1 MEMIVDHRQ
10 CFYFE
15 GFKLTATHASHL
27 VEIHKIDERVD
38 PLNQIED
45 LPDWVF
51 DSRVAVWLTERSAS
65 IYDRSSARQII
76 LQLLQPSSQISS
88 RR

>member
-1 MEMIVDHRQ
+1 MDHAQ

-15 GFKLTATHASHL
+15 GFKLTANQSRHL
-27 VEIHKIDERVD
+27 VEIHKTDERVD
-38 PLNQIED
+38 QMNEIDD

-76 LQLLQPSSQISS
+76 LQLLRSSNQVSS
-88 RR
+88 RRVTER